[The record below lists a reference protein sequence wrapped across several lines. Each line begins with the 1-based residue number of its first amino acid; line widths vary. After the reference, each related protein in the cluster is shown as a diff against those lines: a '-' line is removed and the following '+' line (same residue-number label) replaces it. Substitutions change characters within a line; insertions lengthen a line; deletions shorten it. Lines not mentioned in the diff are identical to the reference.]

1 MTGDA
6 ITIRRLGPDDVAVLE
21 EASHLFDHPVQREL
35 ATRFLSAD
43 GHHVLIAYE
52 DGVPAGFVTGIEM
65 THPDKGTEMF
75 LYELGVDAR
84 FRRRGHGT
92 ALVQGLAALAQERDC
107 YGMWV
112 LMDDDNAAALAT
124 YSAAGATRDAPSV
137 MLSWSFR
144 ERLVP

>member
-1 MTGDA
+1 M
-6 ITIRRLGPDDVAVLE
+6 TIRRLGPGDADLLE
-21 EASHLFDHPVQREL
+21 EASHLFDHPVRQEL
-35 ATRFLSAD
+35 ATRFLNAD
-43 GHHVLIAYE
+43 GHHVLIAY
-52 DGVPAGFVTGIEM
+52 DNGVPAGFVTGVEM

-75 LYELGVDAR
+75 LYQLGVDER

-112 LMDDDNAAALAT
+112 LTDDDNAAALAT
-124 YSAAGATRDAPSV
+124 YRAAGATRDAPSV

-144 ERLVP
+144 DRLVE